1 MNLLL
6 STWRSTPPFFY
17 PGKAFGKHPLKLSFF
32 FRDHIGSISGNF
44 SRDGLGQELINVAKK
59 VKTPSLA
66 WAPGCP
72 GMHRDGHRG
81 PGTSNV
87 SPGDWSNQW
96 VIFQQP
102 KKVIFSDQL
111 NCFVFFTWL
120 VVHDFYFPIY
130 GMSSFPLTF
139 ICSRWLKPPTYQLN
153 WWCFS
158 MKNMG
163 VSQLTWFHPEKPI
176 GFSKARPFSW
186 RASWGRSRKGP
197 RRNFPRKGHGFP
209 MGRVGGFPWGKPWKI
224 MGNCGKMEVWMG
236 NSLGNAGKILWS
248 LIEVTELN
256 GDEGFSSHG
265 ADYRKIS
272 DNILSS
278 WILWGIWFGWFSQEI
293 HDFGGIDI

>member
-1 MNLLL
+1 MEIN
-6 STWRSTPPFFY
+6 STFFY

-32 FRDHIGSISGNF
+32 FPGPYRKHFWKCLPRRLGTGADQRRQESEDTVPGVGPGMPRD
-44 SRDGLGQELINVAKK
+44 
-59 VKTPSLA
+59 
-66 WAPGCP
+66 APGWP
-72 GMHRDGHRG
+72 PWPWDVQRVTWWLIKPM
-81 PGTSNV
+81 
-87 SPGDWSNQW
+87 GD
-96 VIFQQP
+96 
-102 KKVIFSDQL
+102 FSAAKESDFFRPTQL
-111 NCFVFFTWL
+111 FCFFFTWL